1 MPWKLVFYLVL
12 LGLILG
18 FVGLNLG
25 NTTDISFGLVSF
37 SDVPVFM
44 SLFVAFFF
52 GVAVALPAAIR
63 TSTRKTRARS
73 EKQLSRREEKEAKKA
88 AKEDRKAR
96 KAAKRNGTAQAEIGD
111 Q

>member
-1 MPWKLVFYLVL
+1 MPWKLVFYLIL

-25 NTTDISFGLVSF
+25 NTTDISFGFVSF

-73 EKQLSRREEKEAKKA
+73 QRTLSRREEKEAKKA
-88 AKEDRKAR
+88 AKADKKAR
-96 KAAKRNGTAQAEIGD
+96 KAAKRNGHAPAELND
-111 Q
+111 